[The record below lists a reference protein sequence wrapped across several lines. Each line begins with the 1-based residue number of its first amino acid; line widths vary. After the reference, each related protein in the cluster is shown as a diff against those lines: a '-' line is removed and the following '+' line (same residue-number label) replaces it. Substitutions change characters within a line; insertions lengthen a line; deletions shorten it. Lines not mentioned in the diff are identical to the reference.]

1 MSEPAPHELPWHRQ
15 SVAEVL
21 ARLDVDPQSGLG
33 EDETAARQAHF
44 GLNEIAATRQRGP
57 LRLLAAQFADF
68 MIFVLIVAAVVS
80 GLVGDI
86 KDSLAIVVIVLLN
99 AVIGALQEYRA
110 ERAVTALRAMA
121 APETRVRRDGSVR
134 SLSAA
139 QLVPGDILLL
149 EAGQVIP
156 ADLRLLEAVE
166 LQLDEAALT
175 GESQAVVKHTRA
187 LVEADAPLGDRHN
200 MAFSGTLVTRGRGT
214 GIVVATGMQSELGR
228 IAALLRQKGL
238 TRTPLQVRLARFGK
252 RLGAAILVVCAAIFV
267 FGLLRGEPL
276 TLMFL
281 TAVSLAVAAIPE
293 ALPAVVTVSLAIG
306 AYKMSARNAL
316 IRRLPA
322 VETLGSVTYIC
333 ADKTG
338 TLTENRMHVD
348 TLLVAGKRQAQLP
361 RPDGA
366 AAPWQRLGEAM
377 ALSNDAQLQP
387 DQRIAGEP
395 TEVALYS
402 AARSAGFDKAALEQ
416 QLPRLA
422 ELPFDAQRQCMTTL
436 HQSGAGILAF
446 IKGAPE
452 KILDLCSDELRSSG
466 QRPLDKAARL
476 AEAERLAQQGYRVL
490 GVAMR
495 ALDKLPEV
503 LQADAV
509 ESRFSF
515 LGLVGLIDPPRRETQ
530 RSVSLCRS
538 AGITPVM
545 ITGDH
550 AGTARAIAVRLGIAR
565 DNDRVV
571 TGQELQQLSDEQLRE
586 RVRAVAVYARVNP
599 EQKIR
604 IVQALQASGE
614 FVAMTGD
621 GVNDAPA
628 LKRAEI
634 GVAMGRKGTDVAR
647 EAADMVLLDD
657 NFATIVAAVEEG
669 RRIFDNIRKFIK
681 YTMTSNAGEIWT
693 LFMAPF
699 FGLPLPLL
707 PIHILWINL
716 VTDGLPGLALT
727 AEPAERNLMT
737 RPPRPPAE
745 SIFAHGMW
753 QHMIWV
759 GLLIGGLSVLSQ
771 AWAWHTGLAHWQTI
785 VFSVLTLSQLAH
797 VLAIRAESDSL
808 FTLGLWSNRPLL
820 AAVLLTVGLQLAVIY
835 VPLLQQVFKTA
846 PLTALELLACF
857 AFAAIVLVAV
867 EMEKWLVRHGHLYS

>member
-1 MSEPAPHELPWHRQ
+1 MSQPATHELPWHRQ
-15 SVAEVL
+15 SVDEVL
-21 ARLDVDPQSGLG
+21 ARLEVDPQRGLG
-33 EDETAARQAHF
+33 EDNVAARQARF
-44 GLNEIAATRQRGP
+44 GENEIAATPRRGP

-68 MIFVLIVAAVVS
+68 MIFVLIVAALVS
-80 GLVGDI
+80 GLVGDAQ
-86 KDSLAIVVIVLLN
+86 DTLAIVVIVLLN

-121 APETRVRRDGSVR
+121 APQARVRRDGTVR
-134 SLSAA
+134 PIAAA
-139 QLVPGDILLL
+139 QLVPGDILSLQ
-149 EAGQVIP
+149 AGQVIP

-187 LVEADAPLGDRHN
+187 LVETDLPLGDRHN

-214 GIVVATGMQSELGR
+214 GIVVATGTQSELGR
-228 IAALLRQKGL
+228 IATLLREKGL
-238 TRTPLQVRLARFGK
+238 TRTPLQLRLARFGK
-252 RLGAAILVVCAAIFV
+252 RLGAAILVVCAVIFV

-338 TLTENRMHVD
+338 TLTENRMQVD
-348 TLLVAGKRQAQLP
+348 ALLVAGERQAQLP
-361 RPDGA
+361 RAGGA
-366 AAPWQRLGEAM
+366 ALPWQRLGEVM
-377 ALSNDAQLQP
+377 ALSNDADLQP
-387 DQRIAGEP
+387 DGRIVGEP
-395 TEVALYS
+395 TEVALCS
-402 AARSAGFDKAALEQ
+402 AARSAGFDKAALEI

-422 ELPFDAQRQCMTTL
+422 ELPFDAKRQCMTTL
-436 HQSGAGILAF
+436 HQSGEGILAF

-452 KILDLCSDELRSSG
+452 KILDVCADELDSSAPG
-466 QRPLDKAARL
+466 GLDKPARL
-476 AEAERLAQQGYRVL
+476 AAAEALAQQGYRVL
-490 GVAMR
+490 GLATR
-495 ALDKLPEV
+495 TLDTLPDAP
-503 LQADAV
+503 QADAV
-509 ESRFSF
+509 ERDFSF
-515 LGLVGLIDPPRRETQ
+515 LGLVGLIDPPRPETRQ
-530 RSVSLCRS
+530 SVALCRS

-550 AGTARAIAVRLGIAR
+550 AGTARAIAVRLGLAQE
-565 DNDRVV
+565 NDPVV
-571 TGQELQQLSDEQLRE
+571 TGQELQRLSDDQLRE
-586 RVRAVAVYARVNP
+586 QVRGVAVYARVNP

-621 GVNDAPA
+621 GLNDAPA

-634 GVAMGRKGTDVAR
+634 GIAMGRKGTDVAR

-737 RPPRPPAE
+737 RPPRPPGE

-759 GLLIGGLSVLSQ
+759 GLLIGALSVLSQ
-771 AWAWHTGLAHWQTI
+771 GWAWHSGLAHWQTI

-835 VPLLQQVFKTA
+835 VPALQQVFKTA
-846 PLTALELLACF
+846 ALTAPELLACF
-857 AFAAIVLVAV
+857 AFAAAVLVAV
-867 EMEKWLVRHGHLYS
+867 EAEKWLVRHGYLYG